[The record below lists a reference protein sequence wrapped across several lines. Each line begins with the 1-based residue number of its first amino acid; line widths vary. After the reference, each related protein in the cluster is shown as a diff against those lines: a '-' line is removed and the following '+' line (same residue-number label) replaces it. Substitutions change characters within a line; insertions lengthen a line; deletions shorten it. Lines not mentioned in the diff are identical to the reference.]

1 MRYDKK
7 VIFVKETGD
16 KYNYSS
22 GNYESGELELEE
34 RFCDIT
40 DAGAETMNLLYGK
53 VVQGAKIVRVKTK
66 LYDIYDYLLIDGKK
80 YQIQMV
86 QAFRQDQYFHVMEQ
100 L

>member
-22 GNYESGELELEE
+22 GNYESGKLESEE

>member
-7 VIFVKETGD
+7 VTFVKETGD
-16 KYNYSS
+16 KYNYST

-40 DAGAETMNLLYGK
+40 DTGAETMNLLYGK
-53 VVQGAKIVRVKTK
+53 VVQGAKTVRVKTQ
-66 LYDIYDYLLIDGKK
+66 LYDIFDYLIIDGKK

-86 QAFRQDQYFHVMEQ
+86 QTFRHEQSYHVVEQ